1 MTHIFAVSD
10 ATGITAE
17 RVVRAAL
24 VQFDDH
30 NIEISRYGDV
40 RSASKIKDI
49 VLEASSRDGIIVHT
63 FVFAKLRHAM
73 LAEGRRH
80 NVTTIDLMGPLLVRL
95 SEQLEMQPR
104 SEPGLFQSFDAG
116 YIQRIEAINFTVRHD
131 DGKNVDDLDRAEI
144 VLIGVSR
151 TSKTPLSVFLAT
163 RGWRVANVPILL
175 NMEPPGKLFK
185 LPRHRVVGLTVKPE
199 RLVEL
204 RRTRTSRMGTPA
216 RGYADLEHVRAEVAY
231 AYEIFDRRRDW
242 PLVDVTYKSLEEASA
257 EVVAL
262 IGISTHNITG
272 GLDLSIV

>member
-40 RSASKIKDI
+40 RSASQIKDI
-49 VLEASSRDGIIVHT
+49 VLEASSRDGIVVHT

-116 YIQRIEAINFTVRHD
+116 YLQRIEAINFTVRHD

-144 VLIGVSR
+144 VLVGVSR

-175 NMEPPGKLFK
+175 NMEPPGKLFE

-262 IGISTHNITG
+262 IGINAHNITG
-272 GLDLSIV
+272 GLDISSV

>member
-40 RSASKIKDI
+40 RSASQIKDI
-49 VLEASSRDGIIVHT
+49 VLEASSRDGIVVHT

-144 VLIGVSR
+144 VLVGVSR

-262 IGISTHNITG
+262 IGINAHNITG
-272 GLDLSIV
+272 GLDLSSD

>member
-40 RSASKIKDI
+40 RSASQIKDI
-49 VLEASSRDGIIVHT
+49 VLEASSRDGIVVHT

-144 VLIGVSR
+144 VLVGVSR

-262 IGISTHNITG
+262 IGINAQNITG

>member
-40 RSASKIKDI
+40 RSASQIKDI
-49 VLEASSRDGIIVHT
+49 VLEASSRDGIVVHT

-144 VLIGVSR
+144 VLVGVSR

-216 RGYADLEHVRAEVAY
+216 RGYADLEHVRSEVAY

-262 IGISTHNITG
+262 IGINAQNITG

>member
-49 VLEASSRDGIIVHT
+49 VIEATTRDGIIVHT

-116 YIQRIEAINFTVRHD
+116 YLQRIEAINFTVRHD

>member
-10 ATGITAE
+10 ATGVTAE

-40 RSASKIKDI
+40 RSASQIKDI
-49 VLEASSRDGIIVHT
+49 VLEASSRDGIVVHT

-104 SEPGLFQSFDAG
+104 SEPGLFQSFGAG
-116 YIQRIEAINFTVRHD
+116 YLQRIEAINFTVRHD

-144 VLIGVSR
+144 VLVGVSR

-175 NMEPPGKLFK
+175 NMEPPGKLFE

-216 RGYADLEHVRAEVAY
+216 RGYADLEHVRSEVAY

-262 IGISTHNITG
+262 IGINTHNITG